1 MSIILKLKGYDGIS
15 IFTSVIA
22 LSVSAM
28 PEGLPLALTMALTVS
43 SNRMQKKN
51 VIVKKLNIAKNEVS
65 QDNIVTE
72 VVDFIMDWDKKMQ
85 ELRIRFIIQFQLL
98 INLMTK
104 CKNMPE
110 LQKRIN
116 TLKEKTK
123 KIREELALLG
133 YFDKPKKED
142 NK

>member
-1 MSIILKLKGYDGIS
+1 
-15 IFTSVIA
+15 
-22 LSVSAM
+22 
-28 PEGLPLALTMALTVS
+28 
-43 SNRMQKKN
+43 
-51 VIVKKLNIAKNEVS
+51 
-65 QDNIVTE
+65 
-72 VVDFIMDWDKKMQ
+72 MQ

>member
-1 MSIILKLKGYDGIS
+1 MSAEASGTVIIRIGVCGTGK
-15 IFTSVIA
+15 
-22 LSVSAM
+22 
-28 PEGLPLALTMALTVS
+28 E
-43 SNRMQKKN
+43 
-51 VIVKKLNIAKNEVS
+51 
-65 QDNIVTE
+65 
-72 VVDFIMDWDKKMQ
+72 DKKMQ

-104 CKNMPE
+104 CKNLPE

-116 TLKEKTK
+116 TVKEKTK

-133 YFDKPKKED
+133 YFDKQKKED